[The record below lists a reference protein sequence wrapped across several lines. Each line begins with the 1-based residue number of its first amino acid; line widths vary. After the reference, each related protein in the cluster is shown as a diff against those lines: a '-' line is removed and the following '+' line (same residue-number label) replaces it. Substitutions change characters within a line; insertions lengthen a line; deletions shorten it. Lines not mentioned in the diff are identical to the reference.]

1 MARKLGKRTD
11 QRMAMLRNQ
20 VSELLWYGEIET
32 TVDRAKE
39 VRRMAEKIITL
50 AIRTYQDEVAVTKTK
65 LNAKGEKVAANFTND
80 GAKKLAAR
88 RKMMAELR
96 DLQEVRGE
104 KEKKAAFVARIKDV
118 NHPLIEKIF
127 REYAPKYDAR
137 ATELGKGG
145 GYTSILRTGTRRG
158 DAAQVCILQ
167 LV

>member
-65 LNAKGEKVAANFTND
+65 MNAKGEKVAADFTND

-96 DLQEVRGE
+96 DLQEVRKE

-137 ATELGKGG
+137 ATELR
-145 GYTSILRTGTRRG
+145 S
-158 DAAQVCILQ
+158 QV
-167 LV
+167 